1 MAESL
6 PYLAA
11 PGMITKC
18 LEKISHAATPEKV
31 TGDFVNTKL
40 GIKGGAGRALV
51 PLLKKIG
58 FVNSDGTPTT
68 LYKRFRNPAESEQA
82 VAEAIKVG
90 YKPLYL
96 VNEYCHELNESE
108 LKSLIVQV
116 TGQAASSN
124 VVRLTV
130 STFQKLKA
138 LADFDSVTDN
148 HVEEQNIKSPT
159 PTHLLPKN
167 QQDRQVHV
175 SAKMGMNLSYTINL
189 NLPATSDISVFNA
202 IFKSL
207 KENMLDSDEN
217 E

>member
-130 STFQKLKA
+130 STFQNLRHWQILILLRIITLKNKI
-138 LADFDSVTDN
+138 LN
-148 HVEEQNIKSPT
+148 H
-159 PTHLLPKN
+159 L
-167 QQDRQVHV
+167 RQHIYFQKTNKIDKFT
-175 SAKMGMNLSYTINL
+175 SAQKW
-189 NLPATSDISVFNA
+189 V
-202 IFKSL
+202 
-207 KENMLDSDEN
+207 
-217 E
+217 